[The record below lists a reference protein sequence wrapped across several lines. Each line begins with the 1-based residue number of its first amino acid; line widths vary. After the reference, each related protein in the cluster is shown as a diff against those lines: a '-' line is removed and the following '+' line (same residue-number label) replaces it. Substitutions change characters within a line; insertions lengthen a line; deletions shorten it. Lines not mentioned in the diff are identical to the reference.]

1 MTKETTA
8 SSQKH
13 VRSSMSARIETVES
27 FAEPVTVMTFALTLF
42 PLSARG
48 ILVHHTS
55 AMAVM
60 RRSVAQLIDTSIE
73 P

>member
-1 MTKETTA
+1 L
-8 SSQKH
+8 QKH
-13 VRSSMSARIETVES
+13 VRSNISARIETAES

-48 ILVHHTS
+48 TLVHHTS
-55 AMAVM
+55 VMAAM
-60 RRSVAQLIDTSIE
+60 RRGVALLIDTSIE